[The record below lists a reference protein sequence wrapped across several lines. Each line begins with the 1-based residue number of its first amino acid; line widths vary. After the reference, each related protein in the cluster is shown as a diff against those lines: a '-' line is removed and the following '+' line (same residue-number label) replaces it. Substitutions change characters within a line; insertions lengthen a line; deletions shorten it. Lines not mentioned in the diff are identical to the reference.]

1 MRIGPALAV
10 VASGAVLLSAACAR
24 HPEPAPPPPAPPPP
38 AVAPAPVL
46 ATDLPPGQAQLI
58 VNGRDAG
65 PMGPVVCSHRDGF
78 SRYTIGETSLG
89 VTVVIT
95 DDEVPSVRS
104 VTIGDAGGVSIGYDA
119 DVSEDP
125 PKASRHGDTLTVTGA
140 GEGTDS
146 TNPARIVPTT
156 YALAVACP
164 V

>member
-1 MRIGPALAV
+1 MRIGPNLAV
-10 VASGAVLLSAACAR
+10 VTSGAVLLSAACAR
-24 HPEPAPPPPAPPPP
+24 RPEPAPPPAPPPP

-95 DDEVPSVRS
+95 DDDVPSVRS

-156 YALAVACP
+156 YAIAVSCP